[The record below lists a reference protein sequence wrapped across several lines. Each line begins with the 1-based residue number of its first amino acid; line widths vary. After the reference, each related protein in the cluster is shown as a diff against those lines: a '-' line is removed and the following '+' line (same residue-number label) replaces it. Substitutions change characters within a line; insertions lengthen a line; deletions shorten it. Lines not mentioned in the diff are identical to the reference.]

1 MCYPF
6 AFNPAK
12 HRPQTGI
19 RATYSLAGMHSPR
32 LALLALSDDT
42 LRVVFEGLRKVLNP
56 RVSLNLSSACRELW
70 ALTQATRQQLKA
82 DYEEA
87 VLCRKLGKRSYEELR
102 EATVVSL
109 SNKDFSAADLALL
122 LARLVEG
129 LALPAVTCLKL
140 AGIHMGDAG
149 ATELAT
155 AFG

>member
-1 MCYPF
+1 
-6 AFNPAK
+6 
-12 HRPQTGI
+12 
-19 RATYSLAGMHSPR
+19 MHSPR

-42 LRVVFEGLRKVLNP
+42 LRVVFEGLRKVFNP

-87 VLCRKLGKRSYEELR
+87 VLCRKLGKRSYKELR

-109 SNKDFSAADLALL
+109 SNKDFSLRGDKDFSAADLALL

-149 ATELAT
+149 ATALARPPL
-155 AFG
+155 AKAPCRSSRGSK